1 MLTGR
6 QNFSNGDNFL
16 AAEPNSLSLN
26 YHLANIGSTFFNFS
40 FLIGFPVAILV
51 FIYLKRL
58 IFSRFSLQ

>member
-6 QNFSNGDNFL
+6 QNFSNGGNFL

-58 IFSRFSLQ
+58 IFSRFSVQ